1 MALPTQTNRRSLSTE
16 QKIAILMQQA
26 GHDRESG
33 GNRQEG
39 VPRDALRPIN
49 IRPLSDR
56 GFGPTKI
63 FRILLSN
70 ACVFSCAYCPMRA
83 GRDLPRH
90 AFPPEKLAEI
100 FMEARRRGWSE
111 GLFVT
116 SGIPK
121 SPVWAMDRMIA
132 LVELLR
138 FRHRFAGYIHAKAVA
153 GCREDQLDRLTLLVD
168 RLSYNLES
176 VCQATLDRV
185 APEKS
190 LSAGLALMRRARRVA
205 AGGSPRLSGDPRPPG
220 PHLGSGIT
228 TQIVV
233 GLDSRNDREILK
245 ETFGLWRDRTIHHSH
260 YAAFRPISDT
270 PLEGRPETPALRE
283 HRLYQADH
291 LLRRYGFE
299 PAELEFDDRGNLPF
313 DCDPKMAWALAHS
326 GSFPIEIT
334 TAGRE
339 ALRRVPGLGPRGV
352 ERILAERKRWTS
364 LAAHDLTR
372 LGAIASRAA
381 GFLSYRGKRLSIF
394 RGQRALFGREEV
406 TQAPVVYSFSPGTF
420 R

>member
-1 MALPTQTNRRSLSTE
+1 M
-16 QKIAILMQQA
+16 KQA
-26 GHDRESG
+26 GDDRDGNGRPG
-33 GNRQEG
+33 GG
-39 VPRDALRPIN
+39 VGALRPIN
-49 IRPLSDR
+49 IRNLADR
-56 GFGPTKI
+56 GFGATKI

-70 ACVFSCAYCPMRA
+70 ACVFSCSYCPMRA

-90 AFPPEKLAEI
+90 AIAPERLAEI
-100 FMEARRRGWSE
+100 FLEAFRRGWSQ

-121 SPVWAMDRMIA
+121 NPVWAMDRMIA

-153 GCREDQLDRLTLLVD
+153 GCRPDQVDRLALLVD

-176 VCQATLDRV
+176 VCQKTLDRV

-190 LSAGLALMRRARRVA
+190 VSAGLDLMRRAKRA
-205 AGGSPRLSGDPRPPG
+205 ADEGAPRIAGDPRPPG
-220 PHLGSGIT
+220 PHLRAGIT

-233 GLDSRNDREILK
+233 GLDERNDRDLLR
-245 ETFGLWRDRTIHHSH
+245 ETFGLWRERTIHHPH
-260 YAAFRPISDT
+260 FAAFRPISET
-270 PLEGRPETPALRE
+270 PMEDRLETPALRE

-299 PAELEFDDRGNLPF
+299 PSELPFDEAGNLPF
-313 DCDPKMAWALAHS
+313 ECDPKMAWALAHAEN
-326 GSFPIEIT
+326 FPVEIT
-334 TAGRE
+334 TATRE
-339 ALRRVPGLGPRGV
+339 TLRRVPGVGPAGV
-352 ERILAERKRWTS
+352 ERILAERKRWSS
-364 LAAHDLTR
+364 LAARDLGK

-381 GFLSYRGKRLSIF
+381 GFLSFRGKRLSIF
-394 RGQRALFGREEV
+394 RGQKPLFDAEAL
-406 TQAPVVYSFSPGTF
+406 APPPAVYSFSPGTF